1 MEENTVSSRNEPSI
15 HIRKSNL
22 LLVVEKLQKQG
33 VITINTNKEN
43 LVDQLLKFASPYSI
57 SNRAVVVSNKKIQEK
72 VEKVTLTSKD
82 SAVLF
87 ASILSR

>member
-57 SNRAVVVSNKKIQEK
+57 SIRAVLVSNKKIQ
-72 VEKVTLTSKD
+72 
-82 SAVLF
+82 
-87 ASILSR
+87 